1 MSVKKKPM
9 YDFTLLKN
17 QLRVI
22 TLLKNIIIYYNSSKI
37 QQVDNTFCIHS

>member
-1 MSVKKKPM
+1 MSVKKNPM

-22 TLLKNIIIYYNSSKI
+22 TLLKNIIIYYNSKVNSAG
-37 QQVDNTFCIHS
+37 